1 MSSYNNDGGKQCE
14 AFHQSTY
21 FITMTI
27 STNLKNYMKAISHK
41 TPLCKISLNNILLQ
55 AKTYAYTSPN
65 FKAKQLNDINLILT
79 DEPVLPRISVQILKN
94 NNFQAKSG
102 LCTVYEIAFHDQMH
116 DWLQRNP
123 EIKDNGSCVKDYKR
137 KFDIYCT
144 EKDFIKTLDMINK
157 QFVAPKIQKRYI
169 DNALNL
175 APIGYR
181 LYNLKVDTGF
191 DYSDTPANTTQEEYE
206 KLIKDISF
214 NDVQEYSDNILKNSD
229 IHVALSANREFY
241 NKHEEEIQT
250 LLINIFNATKN
261 NE

>member
-1 MSSYNNDGGKQCE
+1 MIGCKEIQK
-14 AFHQSTY
+14 
-21 FITMTI
+21 
-27 STNLKNYMKAISHK
+27 LKIMGLAS
-41 TPLCKISLNNILLQ
+41 KI
-55 AKTYAYTSPN
+55 
-65 FKAKQLNDINLILT
+65 
-79 DEPVLPRISVQILKN
+79 ISVNLTYI
-94 NNFQAKSG
+94 
-102 LCTVYEIAFHDQMH
+102 V
-116 DWLQRNP
+116 R
-123 EIKDNGSCVKDYKR
+123 
-137 KFDIYCT
+137 
-144 EKDFIKTLDMINK
+144 K

>member
-1 MSSYNNDGGKQCE
+1 MRSISSINLFYNHDNKYKPKKLYESNIPQNTFVQDFSKQYSI
-14 AFHQSTY
+14 A
-21 FITMTI
+21 
-27 STNLKNYMKAISHK
+27 
-41 TPLCKISLNNILLQ
+41 

-123 EIKDNGSCVKDYKR
+123 EIKDNGFCVKDYKR